1 MLGSRSLLGLPGL
14 ATDTILDFQ
23 FAILPVY
30 AGPAAAMDEM
40 SCSFLSSRVLNDK
53 IRWLCW
59 PHRLALV
66 GVFCAVPSFSGSE
79 MIWLDPLVGLSWCCC
94 SL

>member
-1 MLGSRSLLGLPGL
+1 MVFVGPASDVFSCQSARLVVLTGPATDIFWSSILLGSWSLP

-40 SCSFLSSRVLNDK
+40 SCSFLSSRVLN
-53 IRWLCW
+53 
-59 PHRLALV
+59 
-66 GVFCAVPSFSGSE
+66 E
-79 MIWLDPLVGLSWCCC
+79 
-94 SL
+94 

>member
-1 MLGSRSLLGLPGL
+1 MVLCWACQVTYFRARVPGLWSLLGLPRAYFGAPFLLGSRSLLGLPGP

-40 SCSFLSSRVLNDK
+40 SCSFLSSRVLN
-53 IRWLCW
+53 
-59 PHRLALV
+59 
-66 GVFCAVPSFSGSE
+66 E
-79 MIWLDPLVGLSWCCC
+79 
-94 SL
+94 

>member
-1 MLGSRSLLGLPGL
+1 MLGSWSLLGLPGP

-40 SCSFLSSRVLNDK
+40 SCSFLSSRVLN
-53 IRWLCW
+53 
-59 PHRLALV
+59 
-66 GVFCAVPSFSGSE
+66 E
-79 MIWLDPLVGLSWCCC
+79 
-94 SL
+94 

>member
-1 MLGSRSLLGLPGL
+1 MVFVGPASDVFSCQSARLVVLTGPATDIFWSSILLGSWSLLGLLGP

-40 SCSFLSSRVLNDK
+40 SCSFLSSRVLN
-53 IRWLCW
+53 
-59 PHRLALV
+59 
-66 GVFCAVPSFSGSE
+66 E
-79 MIWLDPLVGLSWCCC
+79 
-94 SL
+94 